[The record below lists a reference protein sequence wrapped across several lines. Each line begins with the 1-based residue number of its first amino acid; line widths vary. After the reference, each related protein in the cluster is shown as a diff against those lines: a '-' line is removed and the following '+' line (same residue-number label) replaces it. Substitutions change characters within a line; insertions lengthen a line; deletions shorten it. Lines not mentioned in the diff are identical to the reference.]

1 MRIKLNLKSISLGI
15 AHTAFWLIGFYLI
28 TRLFGVKNVEV
39 YSNVV
44 STGDTSEKVLV
55 TYDEDFR
62 WAATLTLGFSAL
74 IFYLNVFYL
83 LRAYFK
89 NKNLFIYLSRLIGI
103 VMACVLLDFVLNTVL
118 VYKLPLSDNWF
129 DFPFAGLHLGLV
141 VFYLVISFTYAFIF
155 EWYRNEKLR
164 NIIKQEKL
172 STELNFLKSQVN
184 PHFLFN
190 TLNNLFSIAQKHHI
204 NELTTGIGQLS
215 NLMRYMLYE
224 SNSNFVSLKKEIEHI
239 ESYIEIQKLR
249 YDETDE
255 VLINFEKRGDWQSKQ
270 IAPMLLL
277 PFVENAF
284 KHGVSIHGSSVIA
297 IFLETTAASLLFKV
311 RNKIRNEK
319 KSIHDVSGIGLEN
332 VKRRLDLIYPNQ
344 YDLAIRTEKDHYE
357 VALIIS
363 S

>member
-1 MRIKLNLKSISLGI
+1 MNPKDRIDASKLPKHLAVIMDGNG
-15 AHTAFWLIGFYLI
+15 
-28 TRLFGVKNVEV
+28 
-39 YSNVV
+39 
-44 STGDTSEKVLV
+44 
-55 TYDEDFR
+55 R
-62 WAATLTLGFSAL
+62 WAKKQGFFRSFGHENGTKAVREIVEACAELPIPYLTL
-74 IFYLNVFYL
+74 
-83 LRAYFK
+83 
-89 NKNLFIYLSRLIGI
+89 
-103 VMACVLLDFVLNTVL
+103 
-118 VYKLPLSDNWF
+118 
-129 DFPFAGLHLGLV
+129 FA
-141 VFYLVISFTYAFIF
+141 F
-155 EWYRNEKLR
+155 
-164 NIIKQEKL
+164 
-172 STELNFLKSQVN
+172 STENWNRPKAEVE
-184 PHFLFN
+184 
-190 TLNNLFSIAQKHHI
+190 TLMKLLVS
-204 NELTTGIGQLS
+204 
-215 NLMRYMLYE
+215 
-224 SNSNFVSLKKEIEHI
+224 SLKKEIEHI